1 MDLVFLIISTDIIQK
16 PLGGVALS
24 VSAGEKLRFNRKQK
38 LSVKENCHGIT
49 FRSQAGE
56 LCHLTAR
63 QYGEVVL
70 TDAST
75 CHVPFTLAMELSRR
89 KEGMARFLASWYKTS
104 GLYECRGTMLIESW
118 LVITLLLFY

>member
-63 QYGEVVL
+63 Q
-70 TDAST
+70 
-75 CHVPFTLAMELSRR
+75 
-89 KEGMARFLASWYKTS
+89 
-104 GLYECRGTMLIESW
+104 
-118 LVITLLLFY
+118 